1 MRKKQMSS
9 RVSNLK
15 RRKEKCVVPS
25 SDRNLKVKSSDK
37 SSVKR
42 MDVKKMEDSKT
53 EIPLN
58 DCMVGG
64 CMEST
69 TTSERLICD
78 GYKWDEKTRCGAPP
92 DMDELWEG
100 KENGLRFELNYRRT
114 NVLPENMEGDETEA
128 GVVIDKSIFLDDDS
142 NQVLPVEKF
151 FGNMEVVQDCPQR
164 SAASSTF
171 IKREHR
177 RRQYYAKEDSDE
189 EGYTDM
195 QQEDINGT

>member
-1 MRKKQMSS
+1 MLFLVLGLDTFEIMAGPSVKPLNILN
-9 RVSNLK
+9 NLF
-15 RRKEKCVVPS
+15 C
-25 SDRNLKVKSSDK
+25 LQ

-58 DCMVGG
+58 DCMAGG

-100 KENGLRFELNYRRT
+100 KENGLRFELNYHRT
-114 NVLPENMEGDETEA
+114 NVLPENMEGNETEA
-128 GVVIDKSIFLDDDS
+128 SVVIDKSIFLDDDS

-151 FGNMEVVQDCPQR
+151 FGNMEVVQVRGEFYKKCLV
-164 SAASSTF
+164 
-171 IKREHR
+171 
-177 RRQYYAKEDSDE
+177 
-189 EGYTDM
+189 
-195 QQEDINGT
+195 

>member
-9 RVSNLK
+9 RVCNLK
-15 RRKEKCVVPS
+15 RRKEKCAVAS
-25 SDRNLKVKSSDK
+25 SDLNLKVKSSDK
-37 SSVKR
+37 SSAKK
-42 MDVKKMEDSKT
+42 MDVKKTKMEDSKT
-53 EIPLN
+53 EIAQN
-58 DCMVGG
+58 DCMVAG
-64 CMEST
+64 CREST
-69 TTSERLICD
+69 TTSERLICK

-100 KENGLRFELNYRRT
+100 KENGLRFELSRT
-114 NVLPENMEGDETEA
+114 NVLPENMEGDETEE

-164 SAASSTF
+164 SAASLTF
-171 IKREHR
+171 SRRELR

-189 EGYTDM
+189 EEGTDM
-195 QQEDINGT
+195 QQEDIGGT